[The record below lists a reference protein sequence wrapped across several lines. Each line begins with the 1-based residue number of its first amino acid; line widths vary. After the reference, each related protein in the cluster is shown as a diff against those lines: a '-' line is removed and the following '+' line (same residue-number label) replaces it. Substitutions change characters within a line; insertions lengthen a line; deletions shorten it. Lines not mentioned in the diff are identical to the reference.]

1 MIHMRPYNDFENKN
15 IKFLVNNQ
23 VDFTTIQ
30 ITETGLKKSTLDA
43 TEPVRVYFAE
53 NNLHDYSAQP
63 QGQEHKILIP
73 TRIFTDSDIIETQ
86 KSLYRPNTK
95 HGDPRLWIYRFQ
107 QYVSTNDIFALI
119 VFDRILYV
127 VNINK
132 INIEKV
138 CKSAILTPLKEF
150 IENISMTKK
159 SVSQELLNLIKTNIS
174 GWNHAELMADTGIG
188 RTIESLLGIN
198 MNSSKEPD
206 YKGIE
211 LKSKRKK
218 SARSTL
224 FSQVPDWNLSK
235 LHNAREIVDKYG
247 YFDIPNHK
255 TLQITLTAQKLT
267 RQNLSLNV
275 DYANDYLEI
284 LEMTKNEEQLK
295 KIDDVAVWLLSQLHS
310 RLLEKH
316 KETFWIDVE
325 SRTNNGNEYF
335 RISSIEHTKNPL
347 VSQFDLLLE
356 QGKIQ
361 LDLMLSRASGNGDTF
376 AFKLKKKD
384 RKYLFPESE
393 LYTINS

>member
-53 NNLHDYSAQP
+53 NNLHDYSTQP

-86 KSLYRPNTK
+86 TSLYRPNTK

-198 MNSSKEPD
+198 MNSSK
-206 YKGIE
+206 
-211 LKSKRKK
+211 
-218 SARSTL
+218 
-224 FSQVPDWNLSK
+224 
-235 LHNAREIVDKYG
+235 
-247 YFDIPNHK
+247 
-255 TLQITLTAQKLT
+255 
-267 RQNLSLNV
+267 
-275 DYANDYLEI
+275 
-284 LEMTKNEEQLK
+284 
-295 KIDDVAVWLLSQLHS
+295 
-310 RLLEKH
+310 
-316 KETFWIDVE
+316 
-325 SRTNNGNEYF
+325 RTG
-335 RISSIEHTKNPL
+335 L
-347 VSQFDLLLE
+347 
-356 QGKIQ
+356 
-361 LDLMLSRASGNGDTF
+361 
-376 AFKLKKKD
+376 
-384 RKYLFPESE
+384 
-393 LYTINS
+393 

>member
-1 MIHMRPYNDFENKN
+1 MRPYNNFENRN
-15 IKFLVNNQ
+15 ISFLVNNQ

-43 TEPVRVYFAE
+43 TEPVRIYFSE
-53 NNLHDYSAQP
+53 NKLHDYSLQQ
-63 QGQEHKILIP
+63 QGQETKILIP
-73 TRIFTDSDIIETQ
+73 TRILTDSDIFETQ
-86 KSLYRPNTK
+86 TSLYRPNTK
-95 HGDPRLWIYRFQ
+95 HGDPRLWIYGFQ
-107 QYVSTNDIFALI
+107 PYVSADDIFALI

-132 INIEKV
+132 IDIQKV
-138 CKSAILTPLKEF
+138 CRSAILTPLKEF
-150 IENISMTKK
+150 IENISISKK
-159 SVSQELLNLIKTNIS
+159 SASQELLNLIKMNIS
-174 GWNHAELMADTGIG
+174 GWNRAELMADTGIG

-198 MNSSKEPD
+198 MNSSKAPD

-211 LKSKRKK
+211 LKSKRKN
-218 SARSTL
+218 AQRSTL

-247 YFDIPNHK
+247 YFDGPNHK
-255 TLQITLTAQKLT
+255 TLQITVEAQKVT

-275 DYANDYLEI
+275 DYANDYLEM
-284 LEMTKNEEQLK
+284 LEMAKDEEQLK
-295 KIDDVAVWLLSQLHS
+295 KVDDVTVWLLPQLHS

-325 SRTNNGNEYF
+325 NKTNNGNEYF

-356 QGKIQ
+356 QGRIQ

-376 AFKLKKKD
+376 AFKIRKSD
-384 RKYLFPESE
+384 RKFLFPESE
-393 LYTINS
+393 LYIINS